1 MHNIGHKIIL
11 IRTICSISD
20 TQIRPATRDT
30 QCREHWNTI
39 DKSRARYRKFC
50 KKNKQREVRKA
61 QVLFGPEGVVQLC
74 GKIICLLEIYNIF
87 RRHNNMVYL
96 FNFNITYII
105 IFATCFDSY
114 ESSSGINFKN

>member
-50 KKNKQREVRKA
+50 KKNTKCAKHK
-61 QVLFGPEGVVQLC
+61 C
-74 GKIICLLEIYNIF
+74 
-87 RRHNNMVYL
+87 YL
-96 FNFNITYII
+96 
-105 IFATCFDSY
+105 DWK
-114 ESSSGINFKN
+114 ESSSCVVR